1 MHITF
6 VRALLPQ
13 LDARMSKYAHALK
26 ARGDT
31 VSFIG
36 WDRDQ
41 TELPASE
48 DQVFLYRKVAALG
61 ARWRNL
67 WALIGWNLFI
77 LRTLFRQRH
86 QLSVVHSVDLDST
99 LAAWIFCRLCRKP
112 LVFDIYDHYADSRAI
127 SGPVRRLFNGI
138 ERFLARHADLT
149 LLADESRYQQHA
161 LAPAPNIMIVE
172 NVPAS
177 QLPAQPL
184 DPFESG
190 PIRIG
195 YLGILEKQHRG
206 LEDLLAACAGCPDVE
221 LHIGGYGPLS
231 SHVEAMAQDHDNI
244 IAHGPLSHDAG
255 LKMLSSMHCIVGF
268 YYLSIPNHRYA
279 APNKYYEHLLLGRAL
294 LTTLGTPPGKRVIEE
309 QTGWALA
316 ETTNAIHDWLASVT
330 KAELVARG
338 TRARALWDQHYR
350 QYAHDVYSS
359 QYCSQ
364 LEALLRHA

>member
-41 TELPASE
+41 ANIPAGE
-48 DQVFLYRKVAALG
+48 DKVFLYNKVAALG

-67 WALIGWNLFI
+67 GGLIGWNIFI
-77 LRTLFRQRH
+77 LRTLFRQRR
-86 QLSVVHSVDLDST
+86 QISVVHSVDLDST
-99 LAAWIFCRLCRKP
+99 LAAWIFCRLFGKP

-127 SGPVRRLFNGI
+127 GGPVRRLFNSI
-138 ERFLARHADLT
+138 EGFLARHADLT
-149 LLADESRYQQHA
+149 LLADKSRYQQHS
-161 LAPAPNIMIVE
+161 LAPASNIMVVE

-184 DPFESG
+184 DPLEPG

-206 LEDLLAACAGCPDVE
+206 LENLLAACAGCPDVE
-221 LHIGGYGPLS
+221 LHVGGYGPLS
-231 SHVEAMAQDHDNI
+231 SRVEAAARDHDNI
-244 IAHGPLSHDAG
+244 IAHGPLSHEAG
-255 LKMLSSMHCIVGF
+255 LDMLSGMHCVVGF

-294 LTTLGTPPGKRVIEE
+294 LTTAGTPPGKRVVEE

-316 ETTNAIHDWLASVT
+316 ETTDAIREWLANVT

-359 QYCSQ
+359 QYRNR
-364 LEALLRHA
+364 LETLIQHA